1 MRTLAST
8 HPSCSMPHLPSAHRA
23 KASTE
28 RPYRSSAL
36 IADAGLA
43 LGRTYYA
50 YGILGTVADL
60 AELVA

>member
-1 MRTLAST
+1 
-8 HPSCSMPHLPSAHRA
+8 MPHLPSAHRA